1 MRRMKVR
8 VKRYSH
14 ASLFLIYIF
23 YFPWSWCAHDV
34 CNFNMWNDHIQVFKV
49 CNQSKMISID
59 ECLNMQGKKCRVS
72 ILCVNFDQYIGG
84 IFESR
89 QGFTL

>member
-1 MRRMKVR
+1 VR

-14 ASLFLIYIF
+14 ASLVLIYIF

-34 CNFNMWNDHIQVFKV
+34 CNMWNDHIQLFKV
-49 CNQSKMISID
+49 SNPSKMISTD

-72 ILCVNFDQYIGG
+72 ILCENFNQYVGG

>member
-1 MRRMKVR
+1 VRRMKVR

-34 CNFNMWNDHIQVFKV
+34 CNFNMWNDHIQVLKV

-72 ILCVNFDQYIGG
+72 ILCVNFNQYIGG